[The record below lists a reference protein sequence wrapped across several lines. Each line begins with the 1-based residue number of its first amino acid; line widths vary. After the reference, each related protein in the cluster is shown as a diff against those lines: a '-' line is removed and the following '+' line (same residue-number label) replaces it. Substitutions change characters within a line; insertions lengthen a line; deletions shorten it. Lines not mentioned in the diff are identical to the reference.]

1 MILNTLAGVFLI
13 VMSFVIR
20 SVSEDTIG
28 MVVLTWTMFISG
40 CIVLFLVL
48 LFIFKKDANG
58 LNDGGKV
65 E

>member
-48 LFIFKKDANG
+48 LFIFKKDVKGG
-58 LNDGGKV
+58 LG